1 MASNTCKKRALQ
13 TESDDDLEQTPNF
26 VFKGNETFARFLV
39 IKSMEEKAVTSLS
52 PFIIEK
58 QIESIIGSPKSV
70 KKLKNKTLLV
80 EANRKSQTENLLKT
94 TTFFGLRV
102 SVTEHQSLNSSKGI
116 ICDRM
121 LKGEKEDEIVDY
133 LKEQGVTACKRFKIK
148 KDHEMVETNTLLLT
162 FNTVNV
168 PKSLRIFY
176 RIVPVDIYVPNPLRC
191 FNCQRFGHH
200 ENNCPVDLGSVCANC
215 GAGGHDHHTSACKNA
230 PKCVNCGKDQVSRS
244 SNCEIWKKEKEIC
257 KIKVTKN
264 ITYLEAKKQFESQT
278 SDLDFTKI
286 VQSLS
291 SKPES
296 KTVGTQFFEND
307 FTIHPSSKVITP
319 SVKPKSQPKP
329 NSSSQSQPSSQSQS
343 NSRSR
348 SGSSRPQSGSQSS
361 SKSSSQSHTQS
372 GSQSSSQSNS
382 KSSSQKNNPRSS
394 SGRNSGRGS
403 NSGGGSSSDKQGK
416 GSNDPIKMV
425 NKYGILDDDMETT

>member
-1 MASNTCKKRALQ
+1 M
-13 TESDDDLEQTPNF
+13 
-26 VFKGNETFARFLV
+26 
-39 IKSMEEKAVTSLS
+39 
-52 PFIIEK
+52 
-58 QIESIIGSPKSV
+58 
-70 KKLKNKTLLV
+70 KNKTLLV
-80 EANRKSQTENLLKT
+80 ETNRKSQTENLLQKKK
-94 TTFFGLRV
+94 FFGLRV

-116 ICDRM
+116 IRDRM
-121 LKGEKEDEIVDY
+121 LKGEEEDEIVDY

-148 KDHEMVETNTLLLT
+148 KDHETVETNTLLLT

-191 FNCQRFGHH
+191 FNCQRIGHH
-200 ENNCPVDLGSVCANC
+200 ENNCPVDLGSICANC
-215 GAGGHDHHTSACKNA
+215 GAGGHDHHSSACKNA
-230 PKCVNCGKDQVSRS
+230 PKCVNCGKDHVSRS

-319 SVKPKSQPKP
+319 SVKPKSQAKP
-329 NSSSQSQPSSQSQS
+329 NSISHFSLVLSQNQILGPGPVLLVLSLARSPVQSLVLSLILSLVLSQVLSQTL
-343 NSRSR
+343 NRVR
-348 SGSSRPQSGSQSS
+348 RKTIIDLRLGVILVEDRTLVEVRPPINRERDLTIL
-361 SKSSSQSHTQS
+361 SKW
-372 GSQSSSQSNS
+372 
-382 KSSSQKNNPRSS
+382 
-394 SGRNSGRGS
+394 
-403 NSGGGSSSDKQGK
+403 
-416 GSNDPIKMV
+416 
-425 NKYGILDDDMETT
+425 